1 MLTNFLNWSDSH
13 AQMLA
18 LVLIFENIGVDRI
31 IMQNILVNGVSF
43 SNIRFLLARLAV
55 YV

>member
-1 MLTNFLNWSDSH
+1 
-13 AQMLA
+13 MLA

-43 SNIRFLLARLAV
+43 SNIRFLLRGLQSMFDYSDAFFAN
-55 YV
+55 